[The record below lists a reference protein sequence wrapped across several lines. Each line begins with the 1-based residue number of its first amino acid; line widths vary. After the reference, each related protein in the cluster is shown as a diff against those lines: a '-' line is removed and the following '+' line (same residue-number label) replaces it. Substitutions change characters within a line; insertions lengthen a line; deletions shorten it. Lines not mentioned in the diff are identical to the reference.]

1 MPARLQIVRPSS
13 SATVSGWTDP
23 AAEPPAMPVSKTDEP
38 VSEVVSEPVNP
49 PEPLDSRELAA
60 PSPETKPAEPIPAT
74 EAVETEAP
82 PVVSATAPRRKLLWL
97 AVAAALAASSGAL
110 LLYPGLFRRTPR
122 PPAALTLR
130 IERTA
135 TDLLL
140 TWNRDSDAVRNA
152 RKAVLSIS
160 DGDHQENLDL
170 NLSDLRNGSI
180 VYSPLSSDVSFRM
193 EVTGAD
199 QSKTAS
205 ESVRV
210 LRTKPS
216 PMPPSDADAAG
227 SKKKGGA
234 PPSASE
240 VPAASVAE
248 EPAATDATAETPAPR
263 RTPTGTFNVASLA
276 QRLRPAQ
283 PTDLPEAPI
292 LGATPGSAGP
302 VNLGSLVPP
311 ALTSAV
317 PRPTAPPEAKTTPE
331 PARDIRQPQLVTRVD
346 PVYPA
351 LARRQR
357 LTGTVSLSVTIGAN
371 GKINSVTPLSG
382 PELLRLAA
390 MDAVKQWVYSPMTLN
405 GHPVQ
410 TEKQIDL
417 NFTLGR

>member
-1 MPARLQIVRPSS
+1 V
-13 SATVSGWTDP
+13 
-23 AAEPPAMPVSKTDEP
+23 
-38 VSEVVSEPVNP
+38 
-49 PEPLDSRELAA
+49 DSPRAGA
-60 PSPETKPAEPIPAT
+60 PSPESGPAEPIAAT
-74 EAVETEAP
+74 EAVETDAPAGVFATSSAAESSYEAGHGSRP
-82 PVVSATAPRRKLLWL
+82 GSLFRGVAPAIRDCF
-97 AVAAALAASSGAL
+97 GAL
-110 LLYPGLFRRTPR
+110 PGL
-122 PPAALTLR
+122 PAALTLR

-160 DGDHQENLDL
+160 DGDRQENLDL

-283 PTDLPEAPI
+283 PTDLPVAPVLTAAPDSGAAG
-292 LGATPGSAGP
+292 LG
-302 VNLGSLVPP
+302 
-311 ALTSAV
+311 
-317 PRPTAPPEAKTTPE
+317 
-331 PARDIRQPQLVTRVD
+331 
-346 PVYPA
+346 
-351 LARRQR
+351 
-357 LTGTVSLSVTIGAN
+357 
-371 GKINSVTPLSG
+371 
-382 PELLRLAA
+382 
-390 MDAVKQWVYSPMTLN
+390 
-405 GHPVQ
+405 
-410 TEKQIDL
+410 
-417 NFTLGR
+417 

>member
-1 MPARLQIVRPSS
+1 
-13 SATVSGWTDP
+13 
-23 AAEPPAMPVSKTDEP
+23 
-38 VSEVVSEPVNP
+38 
-49 PEPLDSRELAA
+49 
-60 PSPETKPAEPIPAT
+60 
-74 EAVETEAP
+74 
-82 PVVSATAPRRKLLWL
+82 
-97 AVAAALAASSGAL
+97 
-110 LLYPGLFRRTPR
+110 
-122 PPAALTLR
+122 LR

-152 RKAVLSIS
+152 KKAVLSIS
-160 DGDHQENLDL
+160 DGDRQENLDL

-199 QSKTAS
+199 QSRTAS

-216 PMPPSDADAAG
+216 PMPPADADAAA
-227 SKKKGGA
+227 SNKKGGA
-234 PPSASE
+234 PPTASE
-240 VPAASVAE
+240 VPAASIAG
-248 EPAATDATAETPAPR
+248 EPAATDASSETPAPR

-283 PTDLPEAPI
+283 PADLPEAPI

-302 VNLGSLVPP
+302 VNLGVLTPP
-311 ALTSAV
+311 ALSSAA
-317 PRPTAPPEAKTTPE
+317 PKPSAPPEAKTTPE
-331 PARDIRQPQLVTRVD
+331 PARDIRQPQLISRVN
-346 PVYPA
+346 PVYPE

-357 LTGTVSLSVTIGAN
+357 LTGTVSLSVTIAAN
-371 GKINSVTPLSG
+371 GRISSVTPLSG

-410 TEKQIDL
+410 TDKQIDL